1 MRETWYM
8 LESGEVVSPSKV
20 VSDAKGKLF
29 CDGVAVAMK
38 GDVPHTTGVDV
49 DAVKAPMINRE
60 VTAEVPKRTYKT
72 RGSK

>member
-8 LESGEVVSPSKV
+8 LESGEVADPRHV

-29 CDGVAVAMK
+29 CNGVAVAMK

-49 DAVKAPMINRE
+49 DAVKAPTVNRE

>member
-1 MRETWYM
+1 MRETWYL
-8 LESGEVVSPSKV
+8 LESGDVVSPSKV

-49 DAVKAPMINRE
+49 DAVKVVPMVNRE
-60 VTAEVPKRTYKT
+60 VTAEAPKRTYKT
-72 RGSK
+72 RGK